1 MYASLNSFNFLKEK
15 TMKTI
20 FALAAGA
27 ASVLSSGVTL
37 AQSGH
42 MMNGAMWG
50 GGWMGAGYWP
60 LILLCIAVIGLVVWI
75 ITKKGK

>member
-1 MYASLNSFNFLKEK
+1 MYASLNSFNFPQEK

-20 FALAAGA
+20 FALAVGA

-37 AQSGH
+37 AQSGN
-42 MMNGAMWG
+42 MMNGGMWG
-50 GGWMGAGYWP
+50 GGWMGGGYWP
-60 LILLCIAVIGLVVWI
+60 LILLCVAVIGLVVWI

>member
-1 MYASLNSFNFLKEK
+1 
-15 TMKTI
+15 
-20 FALAAGA
+20 
-27 ASVLSSGVTL
+27 
-37 AQSGH
+37 
-42 MMNGAMWG
+42 MWS